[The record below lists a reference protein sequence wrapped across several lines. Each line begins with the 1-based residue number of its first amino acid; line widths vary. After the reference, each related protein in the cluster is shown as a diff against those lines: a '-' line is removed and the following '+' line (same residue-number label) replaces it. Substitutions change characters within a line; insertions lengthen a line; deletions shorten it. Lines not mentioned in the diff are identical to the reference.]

1 MVHRLA
7 STTKLAWDSPGA
19 RGDGL
24 VVSMVRDLGYYHLME
39 SPFSEDDVS
48 ETSSPGSCS
57 SPDSQLLSS
66 SYGSDS
72 SIESRD
78 SVLDLLLSQASL
90 EEAAAVA
97 PQSPPMSNFMW
108 DEEETA
114 KPVKQVPAWSD
125 VKSEGQ
131 QVGWFQP
138 TLEEIEE
145 FLEENMDAV
154 TNTQEIPECCTGI
167 GEGSKEP
174 LYLEPG
180 LNLCREAFP
189 ESKVEPEGP
198 RPTLSRAAFTENKD
212 PFPGRSADRGLE
224 CSGTPFILHVQNL
237 QIKQET
243 TVAPLT
249 PVAPPSQA
257 DPTLDIKVA
266 QLLVNIQGQTFTLV
280 PNILASPSR
289 KASSKFVRIA
299 PVPIAAK
306 PLEASVAQAAGGQVR
321 GQSLQKNPVGDL
333 LKMHK
338 CSYVGCNKMYS
349 KSSHLKAHLRRHTG
363 EKPFT
368 CTWQGCGWRWVSDT
382 HIYTRTHA
390 RIHTQAHMHTHY
402 AHKQARTP
410 VHTCTSSHLHKT
422 SAHNEIQTHTFTHAC
437 THTAQKHTQSY
448 VHKTSAHKHTHIN
461 TPTRTGCG
469 PDESSHVRYGYWL

>member
-72 SIESRD
+72 SMESRD

-390 RIHTQAHMHTHY
+390 YTHKRTCTHIMHTNRHAPLYTHAQAHICIKQVHTMKYRHTHSHMH
-402 AHKQARTP
+402 AHTRHRNTHSHMCIKQ
-410 VHTCTSSHLHKT
+410 VHT
-422 SAHNEIQTHTFTHAC
+422 NTHT
-437 THTAQKHTQSY
+437 
-448 VHKTSAHKHTHIN
+448 
-461 TPTRTGCG
+461 
-469 PDESSHVRYGYWL
+469 